1 MGALGHPT
9 FSKHEFSQEKGF
21 VTVELAM
28 GLPAVLLVTY
38 MCIWGISVASL
49 NLRLHAATSNTA
61 RVLARGDILNSSYI
75 STLPKGTTVS
85 SVKTLDRLTVT
96 LSAPAPSLTGPLQF
110 PALTLTSATVVRDET
125 YVAP

>member
-1 MGALGHPT
+1 MGVSWHPT
-9 FSKHEFSQEKGF
+9 FLRKELVKEKGF

-49 NLRLHAATSNTA
+49 NLRLHAATSHTA
-61 RVLARGDILNSSYI
+61 RVLARGDILNASYI
-75 STLPKGTTVS
+75 STLPNGTTVS

-96 LSAPAPSLTGPLQF
+96 LSAPAPSLTGPLRF
-110 PALTLTSATVVRDET
+110 PSLILTSATVVRDET
-125 YVAP
+125 YVSP